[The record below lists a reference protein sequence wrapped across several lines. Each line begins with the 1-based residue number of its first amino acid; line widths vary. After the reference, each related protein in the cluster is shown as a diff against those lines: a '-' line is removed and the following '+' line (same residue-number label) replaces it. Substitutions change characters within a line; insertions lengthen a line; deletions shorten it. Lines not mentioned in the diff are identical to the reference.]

1 MGGVDAFDSYI
12 ALYRSRIQS
21 NKRFCFKIFF
31 HFLDA
36 AVVNSWLEYRRACE
50 DTELPKK
57 DWVTLWDFKLEIAET
72 VTRKNVLAKRR
83 TFSSVQCEFLDKKR
97 KGNVEN
103 LRPEEVRRDGIDH
116 LPKTA
121 SNRGKCKLPGCTSQI
136 KTICV
141 KCNLHL
147 CVSEKSCFLIFTQIK
162 LEYSIQCVFY
172 KPD

>member
-12 ALYRSRIQS
+12 ALYCSRIQS
-21 NKRFCFKIFF
+21 NKRFYLNIFC
-31 HFLDA
+31 HFLDV

-72 VTRKNVLAKRR
+72 LTRKNVPAKRR
-83 TFSSVQCEFLDKKR
+83 KFSSVQCEFLEKKR

-103 LRPEEVRRDGIDH
+103 VPPEEVRRDGIDH

-121 SNRGKCKLPGCTSQI
+121 SNRAKFKLPGCTSQI

-141 KCNLHL
+141 KCNLHI
-147 CVSEKSCFLIFTQIK
+147 CVSEKSCFFDFHTN
-162 LEYSIQCVFY
+162 
-172 KPD
+172 